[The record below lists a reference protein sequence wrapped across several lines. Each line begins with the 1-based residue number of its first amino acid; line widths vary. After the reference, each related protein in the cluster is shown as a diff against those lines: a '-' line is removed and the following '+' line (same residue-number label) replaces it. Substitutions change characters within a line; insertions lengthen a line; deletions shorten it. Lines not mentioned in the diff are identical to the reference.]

1 MNDNKIYDY
10 IVVGSGC
17 TGIQSAQTLVE
28 NKKETLL
35 LDVGNEDQSNIT
47 FPNNLSFS
55 EIRKNN
61 VNQQDLFLGKNYN
74 GIPWGGIK
82 PGYHLTP
89 NRKYIV
95 KDAEKYLAYN
105 SNEVELY
112 ESLAKGGLGSA
123 WGTGSYTF
131 NKYELNK
138 CSLDESEMNEAYA
151 TLFSRIGV
159 TKGND
164 PNTYEEQP
172 PLKTDRSIQFI
183 IKRFNSLKKKFNER
197 DIDLKRTPV
206 AAIITDRN
214 ERKGYEYLDMDFWH
228 DNNLSLYRPWI
239 TLNQLIKSKNF
250 TYVKNA
256 LVLSYVE
263 LNDKIEVKV
272 LNTKSNTSEKYYCK
286 KLMLGASVFGTTRIV
301 LRSSNAF
308 EKKLNYL
315 CNSYFYIPCIN
326 LKMVGKLNSLK
337 KIGISQLTLYIKNKQ
352 ALDIANFITY
362 KSLLLFKLIKES
374 PLNLKTSRLLFK
386 FLEPS
391 LVIIGFHISKDKTRK
406 DYLVLEKNKEAITKD
421 KLVITSEENLEE
433 VASEIKSVKKLKKL
447 LRKLRCYPLKVIK
460 TPKGSSIH
468 YAGTLPYSTS
478 NKPFTTNLNGK
489 LATTNNVFIVD
500 ASSLTYLPA
509 KGVTLTA
516 MANAHRITLQTINE
530 NS

>member
-1 MNDNKIYDY
+1 MSNTKIYDY

-28 NKKETLL
+28 NNKEIAL
-35 LDVGNEDQSNIT
+35 LDVGNEDQSNST
-47 FPNNLSFS
+47 FPNSSFT

-61 VNQQDLFLGKNYN
+61 RNQHDLFLGKNYS
-74 GIPWGGIK
+74 GIPWGDIK

-95 KDAEKYLAYN
+95 KDTGEYLAYN
-105 SNEVELY
+105 SNKVELF

-131 NKYELNK
+131 DTYELNK
-138 CSLDESEMNEAYA
+138 CSLDEVEMNEAYA

-164 PNTYEEQP
+164 FNTYEEQP
-172 PLKTDRSIQFI
+172 PLKTDKSIQFI
-183 IKRFNSLKKKFNER
+183 IKRFNQLKKKFNAQG
-197 DIDLKRTPV
+197 IDLKRTPL
-206 AAIITDRN
+206 AAIAIDKN

-239 TLNQLIKSKNF
+239 TLNQLLTSKNF
-250 TYVKNA
+250 TYVKNT

-263 LNDKIEVKV
+263 LNDKIEVNV
-272 LNTKSNTSEKYYCK
+272 LNTKSNTIEKYYCK
-286 KLMLGASVFGTTRIV
+286 KLMLGASVFGTARIV
-301 LRSSNAF
+301 LRSSNMYN
-308 EKKLNYL
+308 KKLGFL
-315 CNSYFYIPCIN
+315 CNTYFYIPCIN
-326 LKMVGKLNSLK
+326 LKMFGKLNSLK
-337 KIGISQLTLYIKNKQ
+337 KIGISQLTLYIKNKK
-352 ALDIANFITY
+352 ALDIANFFTY
-362 KSLLLFKLIKES
+362 RSLLLFKLIKES

-391 LVIIGFHISKDKTRK
+391 LVIVGFHISKEKTNK
-406 DYLVLEKNKEAITKD
+406 DYLILEKNKNTITKD
-421 KLVITSEENLEE
+421 KLVITSEDDPKQ
-433 VASEIKSVKKLKKL
+433 VSSEMKSVKKLKKL
-447 LRKLRCYPLKVIK
+447 LKKIRCYPIKVIK

-468 YAGTLPYSTS
+468 YAGTLPYSKS
-478 NKPFTTNLNGK
+478 NKPLTTNLNGK
-489 LATTNNVFIVD
+489 LATTKNVFIVD

-516 MANAHRITLQTINE
+516 MANAHRITLKTLNE